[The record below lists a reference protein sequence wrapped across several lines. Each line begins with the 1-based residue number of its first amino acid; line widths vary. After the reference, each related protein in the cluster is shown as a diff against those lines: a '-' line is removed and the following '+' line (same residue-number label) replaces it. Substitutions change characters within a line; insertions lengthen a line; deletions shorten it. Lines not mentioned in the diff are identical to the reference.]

1 MFTLR
6 SKRLLFSVIVVMALT
21 LALVPGAWGQ
31 EGFTLTILHTND
43 THAHLESF
51 EPFDQPVQG
60 GVARRITAIKG
71 VRAEGG
77 NVLLLDA
84 GDVFQGTLYFNRWNG
99 QADLWFMNEMG
110 YEAMAVGNHE
120 FDKDHQTLAEF
131 VKGADFPLL
140 SANLDFS
147 NAPILDGLIKPYVV
161 LEVGGEKVGIFGLT
175 TEEVGIIS
183 NIGPDVVI
191 NDPIESAKDM
201 VAELEGQGVEMIIAL
216 THISYS
222 HDKEVAAA
230 VDGIDV
236 IVGGHSHTFLS
247 SMEKAEGA
255 YPTVVKSPGG
265 GDVLIVHDY
274 QWGSY
279 LGRLNV
285 TFDAEGKV
293 VCYSGQPIFIDESIE
308 ENAEFAAKLAEFAA
322 PIEELKNT
330 VIGQSEAE
338 LVGEKPLVRSQ
349 ETNLGNLITDAM
361 LWKTAADNTVIA
373 IENGGGIRASISPGD
388 VTMGKV
394 LEVLPFGN
402 QIVDVDLTGAQIKAA
417 LENGVSQWEEQAGRF
432 PQVAGM
438 KYTFDPSQP
447 VGSRIVSIEV
457 DGAPI
462 DMEATYRVAVNNFL
476 HTGGDGYDVFT
487 EGANPYETGFL
498 LSDSLAEYIGA
509 NSPVH
514 PVVEGRITK
523 VE

>member
-1 MFTLR
+1 MFTSK
-6 SKRLLFSVIVVMALT
+6 SKRLLFSIIVVMALT
-21 LALVPGAWGQ
+21 LAIVPGAWGQ

-51 EPFDQPVQG
+51 EPFEQPVQG
-60 GVARRITAIKG
+60 GVARRITAVEG

-84 GDVFQGTLYFNRWNG
+84 GDVFQGTLYFNMWNV

-147 NAPILDGLIKPYVV
+147 HAPILDGLIKPYVI

-191 NDPIESAKDM
+191 NDPIESAKGV
-201 VAELEGQGVEMIIAL
+201 VAELEGQGVEVIIAL
-216 THISYS
+216 THIGYS
-222 HDKEVAAA
+222 HDKELAAA

-236 IVGGHSHTFLS
+236 IIGGHEHTLLG
-247 SMEKAEGA
+247 SMEGAEGP
-255 YPTVVKSPGG
+255 YPSVVASPSGE
-265 GDVLIVHDY
+265 DVLIIQAY

-279 LGRLNV
+279 LGRLDL

-293 VCYSGQPIFIDESIE
+293 ASYSGEPIFIDESIE

-330 VIGQSEAE
+330 VIGQSEVE
-338 LVGEKPLVRSQ
+338 LVGERPLVRTQ
-349 ETNLGNLITDAM
+349 ETNLANLITDAM

-373 IENGGGIRASISPGD
+373 IQNGGGIRASISPGD
-388 VTMGKV
+388 VTMGNV
-394 LEVLPFGN
+394 MEVLPFGN
-402 QIVDVDLTGAQIKAA
+402 QIVDVDLTGAQIKVA
-417 LENGVSQWEEQAGRF
+417 LENGVSRWEEQDGRF
-432 PQVAGM
+432 PQVAGI
-438 KYTFDPSQP
+438 KYSFDPSQP

-462 DMEATYRVAVNNFL
+462 DMEAIYRVTVNDFL
-476 HTGGDGYDVFT
+476 FAGGDGYDVLA
-487 EGANPYETGFL
+487 EGTNPYETGFL
-498 LSDSLAEYIGA
+498 LSDSVAEYIAA